1 MLFASAGEI
10 TCSSFSVGNRA
21 AAFSPS
27 FVISIPV
34 DRMYF
39 ASGRSLSQFVTTYN
53 VSLGMTSGR
62 RASSPAHARTT
73 LFAVQTH
80 LATTPASHRVHHEEM
95 SVRKHSGRAAKQYTK
110 RKEKKNRMDH
120 SRFVKAFERSAISM
134 SPSMVD
140 GSQRRTHTYPQVHA
154 YRWAKITTAEVMSD
168 RRGR

>member
-95 SVRKHSGRAAKQYTK
+95 SVRKH
-110 RKEKKNRMDH
+110 
-120 SRFVKAFERSAISM
+120 
-134 SPSMVD
+134 PD
-140 GSQRRTHTYPQVHA
+140 GLQSS
-154 YRWAKITTAEVMSD
+154 I
-168 RRGR
+168 RRGRRRKAEWTTRASSSVQRHRCLRAWWTGVNDERILTRKCTRIDGPRLLQQR